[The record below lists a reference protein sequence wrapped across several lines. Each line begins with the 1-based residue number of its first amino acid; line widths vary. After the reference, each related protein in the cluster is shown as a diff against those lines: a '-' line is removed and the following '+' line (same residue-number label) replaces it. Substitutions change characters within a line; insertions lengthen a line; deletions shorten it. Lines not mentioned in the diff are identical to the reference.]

1 MLIQEGSN
9 IDVNIPAATGG
20 SGVECNKGVEEKTIG
35 SAPFLLLPWVG
46 NGINYTES
54 MGKDVLSGPFTGC
67 IMAVYKRNGSRRVC
81 HVATPECKDA
91 WAKIKDETEVV
102 KEFKPSDYLPDAIA
116 TQLKG
121 GLVIL
126 GHVTADDKCYAV
138 FCERGKTGS
147 TLKVL
152 KTVAI

>member
-1 MLIQEGSN
+1 MILMEGTD
-9 IDVNIPAATGG
+9 IEVNIPAAAGG
-20 SGVECNKGVEEKTIG
+20 SGVECSKGVAEKKIG
-35 SAPFLLLPWVG
+35 STPVLLLPWVG

-54 MGKDVLSGPFTGC
+54 TGKDVLSGPFTGC
-67 IMAVYKRNGSRRVC
+67 IMAVYKRGGARRVC

-91 WAKIKDETEVV
+91 WEKVKGETEVI
-102 KEFKPSDYLPDAIA
+102 KEFKPSDHLPDAVVK
-116 TQLKG
+116 QLKG

-138 FCERGKTGS
+138 FCERGKASS

-152 KTVAI
+152 KTVAV